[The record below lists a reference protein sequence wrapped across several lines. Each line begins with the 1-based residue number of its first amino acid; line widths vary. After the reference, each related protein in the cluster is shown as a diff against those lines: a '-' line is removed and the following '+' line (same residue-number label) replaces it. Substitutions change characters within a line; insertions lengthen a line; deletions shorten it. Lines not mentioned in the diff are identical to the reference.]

1 MATLKLALLGSL
13 TLALLGSLRIAFL
26 GSLKV
31 ALFVYALFLSDT
43 SFAGGVTEGN
53 GNVDDAASYGATE
66 SSGNGD
72 ANIG

>member
-1 MATLKLALLGSL
+1 MATLKLALL
-13 TLALLGSLRIAFL
+13 TSLRIAFL

-43 SFAGGVTEGN
+43 SFAGAVTEGN
-53 GNVDDAASYGATE
+53 GNVDDAAFYGATE
-66 SSGNGD
+66 SSGNGN

>member
-1 MATLKLALLGSL
+1 MATLKLALL
-13 TLALLGSLRIAFL
+13 ASLRIAFL

-43 SFAGGVTEGN
+43 FFAGAVTEGKGN

-66 SSGNGD
+66 SSCNGD
-72 ANIG
+72 ASIG